1 MGTCTFLKVK
11 QSYTVSFHHKSLAHT
26 PKLVKR
32 QGIEHVRINKG
43 HLLSSLCTDPPLSSV
58 KIGAGAS
65 SPIFSEGRW
74 GGGGGVCTQAIIIF
88 SHVREPEFWLNP
100 KSGEI
105 LQGFVIRNTAQG
117 IQNLSSTDWR
127 DWNPA
132 PGMRNPRRGIP
143 NSGLCWNSLMGRDLH
158 IYMII

>member
-74 GGGGGVCTQAIIIF
+74 VCTQAIIIF
-88 SHVREPEFWLNP
+88 SHVREPEFLLNP